1 LSTYGSNFK
10 LAAYQSVSVH
20 GGVANADPHAMVL
33 MLMDAAAERIATARG
48 CIERG
53 ETARQARLLHS
64 CVNILA
70 ELSGSLNMGEGG
82 NLAKNLGDLYEYMLG
97 KIASAGQNGQ
107 FRTPR
112 HIIRLMVE
120 LTAPTGKD
128 VICDPACGTCGFLV
142 AEISANQAGVCL
154 ADFHKGFARLIV
166 RRRYDV
172 ETLVWLTV
180 AKDRNV
186 KHKFIVDSVVR

>member
-1 LSTYGSNFK
+1 MMEPDLSTYASNFK

-70 ELSGSLNMGEGG
+70 ELSGSLNMAEGG
-82 NLAKNLGDLYEYMLG
+82 NLAKNLGDLYEYMIRTLMLANTQSDPLG
-97 KIASAGQNGQ
+97 
-107 FRTPR
+107 
-112 HIIRLMVE
+112 
-120 LTAPTGKD
+120 
-128 VICDPACGTCGFLV
+128 V
-142 AEISANQAGVCL
+142 ANV
-154 ADFHKGFARLIV
+154 ARLVDEI
-166 RRRYDV
+166 R
-172 ETLVWLTV
+172 TAWV
-180 AKDRNV
+180 AIGPQVHNAARVSAPAPVNTAAGPP
-186 KHKFIVDSVVR
+186 

>member
-1 LSTYGSNFK
+1 LEPDLSTYASNFK

-20 GGVANADPHAMVL
+20 GGVADADPHAMVL

-82 NLAKNLGDLYEYMLG
+82 PLAKNLGDLYEYMIRTLLLANARSDSLDIANVARLMDEIRSAWVAIG
-97 KIASAGQNGQ
+97 PEVRKASRGPAVAPAHAASAS
-107 FRTPR
+107 R
-112 HIIRLMVE
+112 
-120 LTAPTGKD
+120 
-128 VICDPACGTCGFLV
+128 
-142 AEISANQAGVCL
+142 
-154 ADFHKGFARLIV
+154 
-166 RRRYDV
+166 
-172 ETLVWLTV
+172 
-180 AKDRNV
+180 
-186 KHKFIVDSVVR
+186 

>member
-64 CVNILA
+64 CVNILS

-82 NLAKNLGDLYEYMLG
+82 TLAKNLGDLYEYMIRTLLLANT
-97 KIASAGQNGQ
+97 KSDSAAVAGVA
-107 FRTPR
+107 
-112 HIIRLMVE
+112 RLMDEIRSGWVAIGPE
-120 LTAPTGKD
+120 VRKTAR
-128 VICDPACGTCGFLV
+128 VAAPAPLNT
-142 AEISANQAGVCL
+142 AAG
-154 ADFHKGFARLIV
+154 APQRGSDH
-166 RRRYDV
+166 
-172 ETLVWLTV
+172 E
-180 AKDRNV
+180 
-186 KHKFIVDSVVR
+186 